1 MSKHKHRD
9 KWFHETIEREYKR
22 LRAAD
27 SKRPLAEVMGEIRG
41 EHYPFDGSGLSD
53 RAWRKA
59 IDDFQK
65 FADRMENKL

>member
-1 MSKHKHRD
+1 MSKNKQQD
-9 KWFHETIEREYKR
+9 KVFHETIEREYKR

-27 SKRPLAEVMGEIRG
+27 SKRPLGEIMGEIRG

-59 IDDFQK
+59 IDEHQK
-65 FADRMENKL
+65 LYDRMENKL